1 MNFFDSGLKFTET
14 EMSENKLI
22 FLDTK
27 VVIVDDKLELEQ
39 YRKTSTHTTSMMNY
53 KQAIAPRQ
61 YKNSCLSGEIYRA
74 FNCTSNEANL
84 ESALENLEEIFL
96 NNQYPKNLIKS
107 KIAEI
112 KDREFGPNPNKL
124 LREADENNPD
134 LKFFY
139 MSLNYTSFRCSQI
152 ATKIKN
158 IIEKYTPNYRL
169 KICFKTITLEKVI
182 LPRLKPYKPLLLTP
196 NTVYLFTCTCSAT
209 YIGHTSRILKV
220 RIQEHGRCEESHI
233 YDHIFSCVDYHNSL
247 ENRYRSDPNRTELR
261 SHLYEHFTAL
271 SASIPNWYERTAF
284 EGLMIT
290 QMNPTLNVQ
299 LKFRKSNLIC
309 TCITRVNDL
318 FEKIE

>member
-1 MNFFDSGLKFTET
+1 
-14 EMSENKLI
+14 
-22 FLDTK
+22 
-27 VVIVDDKLELEQ
+27 
-39 YRKTSTHTTSMMNY
+39 MMNY

-182 LPRLKPYKPLLLTP
+182 
-196 NTVYLFTCTCSAT
+196 
-209 YIGHTSRILKV
+209 
-220 RIQEHGRCEESHI
+220 
-233 YDHIFSCVDYHNSL
+233 
-247 ENRYRSDPNRTELR
+247 
-261 SHLYEHFTAL
+261 
-271 SASIPNWYERTAF
+271 
-284 EGLMIT
+284 
-290 QMNPTLNVQ
+290 
-299 LKFRKSNLIC
+299 
-309 TCITRVNDL
+309 
-318 FEKIE
+318 